1 MWTEFEYALGVIS
14 IDPDSKEYKS
24 DVEIITNC
32 KLCEERGV
40 YSDDEIISIENSIC
54 EGCITVCQ
62 KCDAYIDTDYSDYF
76 RYVDNYIGGFQGM
89 DNGKFSIYCG
99 KCNYEI
105 MNPEEEY

>member
-1 MWTEFEYALGVIS
+1 MWIEFEHVLGVIS
-14 IDPDSKEYKS
+14 IDPGSKKYKS

-40 YSDDEIISIENSIC
+40 YSNDEIISIENSIC
-54 EGCITVCQ
+54 EECMMVCQ
-62 KCDAYIDTDYSDYF
+62 KCDAFIDTDYSDFF
-76 RYVDNYIGGFQGM
+76 RYVNNYPGAFQGM

-105 MNPEEEY
+105 MYPEEEY